1 LKTKTL
7 KLSKKEFLIL
17 VTLCQ
22 SILLIFNG
30 KKEKVQ
36 LFALF
41 FIKKQKKE
49 RGKNMKVLTIQ
60 SHELDY

>member
-1 LKTKTL
+1 MV
-7 KLSKKEFLIL
+7 KKKSA
-17 VTLCQ
+17 VTCT
-22 SILLIFNG
+22 
-30 KKEKVQ
+30 
-36 LFALF
+36 F